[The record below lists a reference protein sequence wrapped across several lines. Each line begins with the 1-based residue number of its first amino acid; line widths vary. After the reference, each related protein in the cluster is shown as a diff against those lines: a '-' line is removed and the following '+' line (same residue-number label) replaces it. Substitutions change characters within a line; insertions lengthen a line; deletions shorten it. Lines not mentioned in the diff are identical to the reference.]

1 MEYDSGED
9 KVIPLRGVEIVF
21 TVLLKVIIILFA
33 LGFTVGLV
41 NSVYHLLGGEGFWTW
56 IVAIPVSGLL
66 ITLFM
71 KMAVKW

>member
-1 MEYDSGED
+1 MEYDSSED

-21 TVLLKVIIILFA
+21 TVLLKVIVILFA
-33 LGFTVGLV
+33 LGFVVGLV
-41 NSVYHLLGGEGFWTW
+41 NTVYQLLGGEGFWTW

-71 KMAVKW
+71 KMAAKW